1 MICVAFSQVLASNN
15 FGFLES
21 GNQYQQKTVTKQ
33 SRGLNLDEPPCPT
46 KGIQLVSCWQRWWQR
61 WRFLFFCATRGVIN
75 EAAGMIRFLG
85 GWFRES
91 PPPKKKDALK
101 IFQVKY

>member
-1 MICVAFSQVLASNN
+1 MICVAWPKFWPRIVS
-15 FGFLES
+15 GFLENPGINLRRKKMS
-21 GNQYQQKTVTKQ
+21 QKQ

-46 KGIQLVSCWQRWWQR
+46 KGIQLVSWW
-61 WRFLFFCATRGVIN
+61 LN

-91 PPPKKKDALK
+91 HPSKKDAWK
-101 IFQVKY
+101 VFQVKY